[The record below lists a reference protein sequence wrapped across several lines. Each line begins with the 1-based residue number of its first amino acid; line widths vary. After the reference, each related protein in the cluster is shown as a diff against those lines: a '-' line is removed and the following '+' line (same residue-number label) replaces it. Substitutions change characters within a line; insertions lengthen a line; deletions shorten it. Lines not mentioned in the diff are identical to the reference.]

1 MSLGSSGCL
10 GQRNSVSGSTA
21 TFALVVVTI
30 RLFASEHAPL
40 GEQLP
45 DGCLEAGLKSSA
57 VP

>member
-10 GQRNSVSGSTA
+10 GQRHSVSRSSA
-21 TFALVVVTI
+21 TFALVVVNI
-30 RLFASEHAPL
+30 RLFASEDAPL

-45 DGCLEAGLKSSA
+45 EGCLEAGLKSSA